1 MKFTR
6 VSKDT
11 VNCIIT
17 EDDMD
22 EQGIKLEDLFEKK
35 KEAMDFLH
43 TVMQKAAEEVD
54 YSPSGSYTPMQITV
68 LPDHSISLTLS
79 ENSDEA
85 FADILKNLTEK
96 VGLRFP
102 RNFLEELGD
111 SPDEDKI
118 PKLSEYLKNI
128 KEFTSAVKEITA
140 DLSDPKLSTK
150 SGKTKNS
157 DSRRSKILP
166 EKENGKTASKAAKT
180 AKKDKNEVFENLKFN
195 QFVFRFDDIRTAIS
209 FAARVPGNVHMGSK
223 LYKDNRAGDFYMLFN
238 RLSEKPKMFASV
250 FTIAYEFGRYTTADS
265 KMIAF
270 IDESM
275 EVVIEEKAI
284 EKLRKINK

>member
-111 SPDEDKI
+111 SPDEEKI
-118 PKLSEYLKNI
+118 PKLSEYLKSI
-128 KEFTSAVKEITA
+128 KEFTSTVKEITA
-140 DLSDPKLSTK
+140 ELGDKEK
-150 SGKTKNS
+150 EKNA
-157 DSRRSKILP
+157 DGRRSKIVP
-166 EKENGKTASKAAKT
+166 DKVNDKTASKSNTRAAKT
-180 AKKDKNEVFENLKFN
+180 SKKDKNEVLENLKFN

-209 FAARVPGNVHMGSK
+209 FAARVPRNVRMGSK
-223 LYKDNRAGDFYMLFN
+223 LYKDNKAGDFYMLFD
-238 RLSEKPKMFASV
+238 RLSEKPRKFASV
-250 FTIAYEFGRYTTADS
+250 FTIAYEFGKYTTADS

-275 EVVIEEKAI
+275 EVVIAEKAI